1 MRRIGSVTGR
11 RGSRFWLIAL
21 VTLSAVAMVLTG
33 CTSKPAA
40 PAPQV
45 IAEKG
50 RSI

>member
-33 CTSKPAA
+33 CTSKPLR
-40 PAPQV
+40 QHL
-45 IAEKG
+45 
-50 RSI
+50 R